1 MTDQPARNFIRRI
14 VQIRKRL
21 IQLRVKGKSAPCPV
35 YTRQHICRNCKTR
48 FTGKYCY
55 NCGQSASVTRLNFS
69 SVLDN
74 LLDGITNVARG
85 SFFTII
91 NLFTRP
97 GYMIND
103 YIKGKRIIFA
113 KPFQMLFVLAAIY
126 TLCGQLRHPASPENE
141 SVAGQST
148 ILAES
153 KAESAFA
160 DVSAEAPEKSVTA
173 GQEDSPPAE
182 LQKNEEEEESDRILE
197 SVKARWK
204 EKMRESP
211 FLYALLNLLYKWY
224 HSNRALQEIFIIPF
238 MALGMKW
245 AFRKNRYNNRLNFIE
260 YSFAG
265 AFISCQ
271 MLIIA
276 LAVLLFD
283 LTGSRIIGWSRF
295 ICTFWVCKELF
306 RNSYFGTF
314 WRLILS
320 MFYILLIIILF
331 TIIIISIIALIIAE
345 YNNIL

>member
-21 IQLRVKGKSAPCPV
+21 IQLRVKGKSASCPV

-55 NCGQSASVTRLNFS
+55 NCGQSASVTRLNFA

-148 ILAES
+148 ILTES

-160 DVSAEAPEKSVTA
+160 DVSAEAPEESVTA
-173 GQEDSPPAE
+173 G
-182 LQKNEEEEESDRILE
+182 EEGWILE
-197 SVKARWK
+197 SVKAKWK
-204 EKMRESP
+204 EKMKESP

-283 LTGSRIIGWSRF
+283 LTGSGIIGWSRF

-306 RNSYFGTF
+306 RNSYSGTF

-345 YNNIL
+345 YIDIS

>member
-1 MTDQPARNFIRRI
+1 M
-14 VQIRKRL
+14 
-21 IQLRVKGKSAPCPV
+21 RVKGKSASCPI

-48 FTGKYCY
+48 FTGRYCY

-126 TLCGQLRHPASPENE
+126 TLCGQLRHPANPENE

-148 ILAES
+148 ILTEN

-160 DVSAEAPEKSVTA
+160 DASAEAPEESVTA
-173 GQEDSPPAE
+173 G
-182 LQKNEEEEESDRILE
+182 EEGWILE
-197 SVKARWK
+197 SVKDRWK
-204 EKMRESP
+204 ESMKKSP

-283 LTGSRIIGWSRF
+283 LTGPRIIGWSRF
-295 ICTFWVCKELF
+295 ICTFWACKELF
-306 RNSYFGTF
+306 RNSYFGTL
-314 WRLILS
+314 WRLVLF
-320 MFYILLIIILF
+320 MFYILLMIVLL
-331 TIIIISIIALIIAE
+331 TIIIIAITALIIVE

>member
-1 MTDQPARNFIRRI
+1 MADQPARNFISRI
-14 VQIRKRL
+14 VQIRKKL

-48 FTGKYCY
+48 FTGRYCY

-113 KPFQMLFVLAAIY
+113 KPFQMLFVLAAVY

-148 ILAES
+148 ILTEN

-160 DVSAEAPEKSVTA
+160 DASAEAPEKSVTA
-173 GQEDSPPAE
+173 G
-182 LQKNEEEEESDRILE
+182 EEGWILE
-197 SVKARWK
+197 SVKTRWE

-211 FLYALLNLLYKWY
+211 FLYALLNLLYKWF

-283 LTGSRIIGWSRF
+283 LTGSGIIGWSRF

-306 RNSYFGTF
+306 RNSYSGTF

-320 MFYILLIIILF
+320 MFYILLMIVLL
-331 TIIIISIIALIIAE
+331 TIIIIFIAALIIAE
-345 YNNIL
+345 YIDIS

>member
-21 IQLRVKGKSAPCPV
+21 IQLRVKGKSASCPI

-48 FTGKYCY
+48 FTGRYCY
-55 NCGQSASVTRLNFS
+55 NCGQSASVARLNFA

-74 LLDGITNVARG
+74 LLDGITNMARG

-97 GYMIND
+97 GYLIND

-113 KPFQMLFVLAAIY
+113 KPFQMLFVLAAVY
-126 TLCGQLRHPASPENE
+126 TLCGQLKHPANLENE
-141 SVAGQST
+141 SVVGQNT
-148 ILAES
+148 ILA
-153 KAESAFA
+153 
-160 DVSAEAPEKSVTA
+160 EKSVTA
-173 GQEDSPPAE
+173 GQEDNPPAG
-182 LQKNEEEEESDRILE
+182 LQKNEEEEESARILE
-197 SVKARWK
+197 SVKDRWK
-204 EKMRESP
+204 ESMKKSP